1 MKTPIHLNSKG
12 NEVIA
17 WCSFDVRSCFLL
29 SSHCCYMCCR
39 HQCLLHH
46 ICVSQ
51 VNNDEVYQNTKINS
65 SNKNIHSLSSV
76 SKEKVGD
83 LPLNMCS
90 TFQNNSCNNISK
102 CIMGYCTLTPIATLK
117 QMGT

>member
-1 MKTPIHLNSKG
+1 MKMKTPIHLNSKG

-29 SSHCCYMCCR
+29 SNHRYYMCYR
-39 HQCLLHH
+39 HRCLLYH

-51 VNNDEVYQNTKINS
+51 VSNDKVYQSTKVIS
-65 SNKNIHSLSSV
+65 SNKNIHSSLNV

-90 TFQNNSCNNISK
+90 A
-102 CIMGYCTLTPIATLK
+102 L
-117 QMGT
+117 